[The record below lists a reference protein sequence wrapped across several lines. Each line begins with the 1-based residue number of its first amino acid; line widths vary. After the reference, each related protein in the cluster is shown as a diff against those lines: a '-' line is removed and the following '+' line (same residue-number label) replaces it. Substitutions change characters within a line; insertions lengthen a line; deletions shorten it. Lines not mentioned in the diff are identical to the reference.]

1 MMDDNLVAVVALD
14 RYSDA
19 IRTVTACDTE
29 NSQTL
34 ARYYRGIGYRAKVV
48 DYDTLDEMI
57 EEERNR
63 MYMHREGVLK

>member
-14 RYSDA
+14 RYSGA
-19 IRTVTACDTE
+19 IRTVTSCATE
-29 NSQTL
+29 DSQTF

-57 EEERNR
+57 EEERSR
-63 MYMHREGVLK
+63 MYLHREEF